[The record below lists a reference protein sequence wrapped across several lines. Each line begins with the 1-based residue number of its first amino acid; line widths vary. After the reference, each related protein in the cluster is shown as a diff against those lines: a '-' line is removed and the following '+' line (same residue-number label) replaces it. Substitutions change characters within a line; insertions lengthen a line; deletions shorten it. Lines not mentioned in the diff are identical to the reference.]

1 MSLLAVLDDS
11 ELFLTLTQKQM
22 LDALLGEGAVSDEA
36 VRDWA
41 AAVDIDALDAASY
54 RLVPALYARAGSNPA
69 LRPLLG
75 RMKGIYRY
83 YFYRNN
89 RFLTHVERVFSALVA
104 AGIDYSVSRSQ

>member
-41 AAVDIDALDAASY
+41 AAVCSTAWA
-54 RLVPALYARAGSNPA
+54 
-69 LRPLLG
+69 
-75 RMKGIYRY
+75 
-83 YFYRNN
+83 
-89 RFLTHVERVFSALVA
+89 
-104 AGIDYSVSRSQ
+104 